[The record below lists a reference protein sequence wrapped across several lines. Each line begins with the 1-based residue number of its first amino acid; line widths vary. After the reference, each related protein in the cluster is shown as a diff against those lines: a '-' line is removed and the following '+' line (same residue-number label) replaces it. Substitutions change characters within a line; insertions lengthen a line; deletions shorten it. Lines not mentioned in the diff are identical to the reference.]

1 MAIITRSSVQRE
13 RKLKVFKQIK
23 RNIETNSL
31 NNKNES
37 FLDNW

>member
-23 RNIETNSL
+23 RNIETNL
-31 NNKNES
+31 LNKNES
-37 FLDNW
+37 FLNNW